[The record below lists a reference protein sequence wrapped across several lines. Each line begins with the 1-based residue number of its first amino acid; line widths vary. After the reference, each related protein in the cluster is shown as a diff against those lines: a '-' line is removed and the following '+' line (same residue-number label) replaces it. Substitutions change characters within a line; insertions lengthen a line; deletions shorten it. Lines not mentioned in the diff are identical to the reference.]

1 MNKQL
6 LIVSVLACSFVSTN
20 LFAQKNAVQ
29 KENVEVL
36 NEVVV
41 TATKFNLKKENTGKV
56 IHVITQKQL
65 QQNAGKTVIEI
76 LNTVAGIDV
85 RGVNANPSE
94 PKSINIRGGRSRQV
108 LVLIDGVPVTD
119 QSAINQ
125 EFDLRLLAISQIE
138 NIEILKGASSTLYGS
153 GAASAVINIILKKAS
168 KDRISGSFET
178 SLGTNN
184 STKTSNST
192 LADKNQN
199 INLNGTLGNFN
210 FLASFSITGV
220 DGMSSAKSIT
230 NTVFE
235 NDSFYS
241 KNALLKLG
249 YKINDKVNITS
260 FLNYDTFEYDFDAG
274 AFSDSDLNMG
284 DQEQLRVGIRPNYTY
299 NKGELYMLASAN
311 MVRRNLNQFNS
322 FSNTLDGYEFVG
334 RSVNLDLVNK
344 YEFSAVNIQLI
355 TGLNYQNHSNNS
367 ITPFATIEKDVA
379 NFNTIDPYASVVYIS
394 DYGLSVNIGGRLNM
408 HNVYGSQF
416 VYDGNLAYSLLNSK
430 ETSVKLLT
438 SYSTA
443 FIAPSLYQLY
453 DGYSGNIDLNPETNQ
468 TFEVGFD
475 ATFKEEIQLDV
486 VYFNRQEVD
495 AIIYN
500 NTTYSYGNSSSDAS
514 GLEVSV
520 SVAATSF
527 LSINSSY
534 THIDSNDL
542 EDFNDY
548 IPANKFVTGIDI
560 TPFENAFLNFTYR
573 NVGERTIFDRYG
585 SFGTAGENVVLEE
598 YQVLDFMA
606 NYKVLEDTVTL
617 FIAATNLLNEDYD
630 DIFGYETRGR
640 NYKIGVRLQF

>member
-6 LIVSVLACSFVSTN
+6 LIVSVLACSFVSTS
-20 LFAQKNAVQ
+20 LFAQKNIAQ
-29 KENVEVL
+29 KKNVELL

-76 LNTVAGIDV
+76 LNTIAGIDV
-85 RGVNANPSE
+85 KGVNSNTSE
-94 PKSINIRGGRSRQV
+94 PRSINIRGGRSRQV

-138 NIEILKGASSTLYGS
+138 TIEILKGASSTLYGS
-153 GAASAVINIILKKAS
+153 GAATAVINVILKKAA

-178 SLGTNN
+178 SFGTNN
-184 STKTSNST
+184 SAKTSNSG

-220 DGMSSAKSIT
+220 DGMSSAKSTT

-274 AFSDSDLNMG
+274 AFLDSDLNMG
-284 DQEQLRVGIRPNYTY
+284 DQEQFRVGVRPNYTY

-311 MVRRNLNQFNS
+311 IVRRNLNQFNS

-408 HNVYGSQF
+408 HNVYGNQF
-416 VYDGNLAYSLLNSK
+416 VYDGNLAFALLNSK

-475 ATFKEEIQLDV
+475 ATFKEEIQFDV
-486 VYFNRQEVD
+486 VYFNRKEVD

-500 NTTYSYGNSSSDAS
+500 NTTYSYGNSSSDVS
-514 GLEVSV
+514 GLELNVR
-520 SVAATSF
+520 VAATSF

-534 THIDSNDL
+534 TYIDSNNL

-585 SFGTAGENVVLEE
+585 SFGTAGDDVVLEE

-606 NYKVLEDTVTL
+606 NYKVLEDTVTF

-640 NYKIGVRLQF
+640 NYKVGIRLQF

>member
-6 LIVSVLACSFVSTN
+6 LIVSVLACSFVSTS
-20 LFAQKNAVQ
+20 LFAQKNVAQ
-29 KENVEVL
+29 KENVVML

-76 LNTVAGIDV
+76 LNTIAGIDV
-85 RGVNANPSE
+85 KGVNANASE
-94 PKSINIRGGRSRQV
+94 PRSINIRGGRSRQV

-125 EFDLRLLAISQIE
+125 EFDLRLLAVNQIE
-138 NIEILKGASSTLYGS
+138 SIEILKGASSTLYGS
-153 GAASAVINIILKKAS
+153 GAATAVINVILKKAS
-168 KDRISGSFET
+168 KDSVSGSFET
-178 SLGTNN
+178 SFGTNN
-184 STKTSNST
+184 STKTPSSG

-220 DGMSSAKSIT
+220 DGMSSAKSTT

-260 FLNYDTFEYDFDAG
+260 FLNYDTFEYDFDAA
-274 AFSDSDLNMG
+274 AFSDSEVNMG
-284 DQEQLRVGIRPNYTY
+284 DQEQFRVGIRPNYTY
-299 NKGELYMLASAN
+299 NKGELYMLASIN
-311 MVRRNLNQFNS
+311 SVKRNFNS
-322 FSNTLDGYEFVG
+322 FNAFSNTLDSYQYNGE
-334 RSVNLDLVNK
+334 SINLDLVNK
-344 YEFSAVNIQLI
+344 YEFSNQFQLI
-355 TGLNYQNHSNNS
+355 TGVNYQEHSNNT
-367 ITPFATIEKDVA
+367 ITPFATIEKDIA
-379 NFNTIDPYASVVYIS
+379 NFNTLDPYASVVYIS
-394 DYGLSVNIGGRLNM
+394 DYGLSANIGGRLNM
-408 HNVYGSQF
+408 HNVYGNQF

-475 ATFKEEIQLDV
+475 ATFKENIQFDV
-486 VYFNRQEVD
+486 VYFNRKEVD

-514 GLEVSV
+514 GLELNFR
-520 SVAATSF
+520 VAATSF

-534 THIDSNDL
+534 TYIDSNNL

-585 SFGTAGENVVLEE
+585 SFGTAGDDVILEE

-606 NYKVLEDTVTL
+606 NYKVLEDTVTF

-640 NYKIGVRLQF
+640 NYKVGVRLQF

>member
-6 LIVSVLACSFVSTN
+6 LIVSVLACSFVSTS
-20 LFAQKNAVQ
+20 LFAQKNVAQ
-29 KENVEVL
+29 KENVVML

-76 LNTVAGIDV
+76 LNTIAGIDV
-85 RGVNANPSE
+85 KGVNANASE
-94 PKSINIRGGRSRQV
+94 PRSINIRGGRSRQV

-125 EFDLRLLAISQIE
+125 EFDLRLLAVNQIE
-138 NIEILKGASSTLYGS
+138 SIEILKGASSTLYGS
-153 GAASAVINIILKKAS
+153 GAATAVINVILKKAS
-168 KDRISGSFET
+168 KDRVFGSFET
-178 SLGTNN
+178 SFGTNN
-184 STKTSNST
+184 STKSSNSG

-220 DGMSSAKSIT
+220 DGMSSAKSTT

-260 FLNYDTFEYDFDAG
+260 FLNYDTFEYDFDAA
-274 AFSDSDLNMG
+274 AFSDSEVNMG
-284 DQEQLRVGIRPNYTY
+284 DQEQFRVGIRPNYTY
-299 NKGELYMLASAN
+299 NKGELYMLASIN
-311 MVRRNLNQFNS
+311 SVKRNFNS
-322 FSNTLDGYEFVG
+322 FNAFSNTLDSYQYNGE
-334 RSVNLDLVNK
+334 SINLDLVNK
-344 YEFSAVNIQLI
+344 YEFSNQFQLI
-355 TGLNYQNHSNNS
+355 TGVNYQEHSNNT
-367 ITPFATIEKDVA
+367 ITPFATIEKDIA
-379 NFNTIDPYASVVYIS
+379 NFNTLDPYASVVYIS
-394 DYGLSVNIGGRLNM
+394 DYGLSANIGGRLNM
-408 HNVYGSQF
+408 HNVYGNQF

-475 ATFKEEIQLDV
+475 ATFKENIQFDV
-486 VYFNRQEVD
+486 VYFNRKEVD

-514 GLEVSV
+514 GLELNFR
-520 SVAATSF
+520 VAATSF

-534 THIDSNDL
+534 TYIDSNNL

-585 SFGTAGENVVLEE
+585 SFGTAGDDVILEE

-606 NYKVLEDTVTL
+606 NYKVLEDTVTF

-640 NYKIGVRLQF
+640 NYKVGVRLQF

>member
-6 LIVSVLACSFVSTN
+6 LIVSVLACSFVSTS
-20 LFAQKNAVQ
+20 LFAQKKIAQ
-29 KENVEVL
+29 KKNVELL

-76 LNTVAGIDV
+76 LNTIAGIDV
-85 RGVNANPSE
+85 KGVNANASE
-94 PKSINIRGGRSRQV
+94 PRSINIRGGRSRQV

-119 QSAINQ
+119 QSVINQ
-125 EFDLRLLAISQIE
+125 EFDLRLLAVSQIE
-138 NIEILKGASSTLYGS
+138 TIEILKGASSTLYGS
-153 GAASAVINIILKKAS
+153 GAATAVINVILKKAS
-168 KDRISGSFET
+168 KDSVSGSFET
-178 SLGTNN
+178 SFGTNN
-184 STKTSNST
+184 STKSSNSG

-220 DGMSSAKSIT
+220 DGMSSAKSTT

-260 FLNYDTFEYDFDAG
+260 FLNYDTFEYDFDAA
-274 AFSDSDLNMG
+274 AFSDSEVNMG
-284 DQEQLRVGIRPNYTY
+284 DQEQFRVGIRPNYTY
-299 NKGELYMLASAN
+299 NKGELYMLASIN
-311 MVRRNLNQFNS
+311 SVKRNFNS
-322 FSNTLDGYEFVG
+322 FNAFSNTLDSYQYNGE
-334 RSVNLDLVNK
+334 SINLDLVNK
-344 YEFSAVNIQLI
+344 YEFSNQFQLI
-355 TGLNYQNHSNNS
+355 TGVNYQEHSNNT
-367 ITPFATIEKDVA
+367 ITPFGTIEKDIA
-379 NFNTIDPYASVVYIS
+379 NFNTLDPYASVVYIS
-394 DYGLSVNIGGRLNM
+394 DYGLSANIGGRLNV
-408 HNVYGSQF
+408 HNVYGNQF

-475 ATFKEEIQLDV
+475 ATFKENIQFDV
-486 VYFNRQEVD
+486 VYFNRKEVD

-514 GLEVSV
+514 GLELNFR
-520 SVAATSF
+520 VAATSF
-527 LSINSSY
+527 LSLNSSY
-534 THIDSNDL
+534 TYIDSNNL

-585 SFGTAGENVVLEE
+585 SFGTLGDDVILEE
-598 YQVLDFMA
+598 YQVLDLMA
-606 NYKVLEDTVTL
+606 NYKVLEDTVTF

-630 DIFGYETRGR
+630 DLFGYETRGR
-640 NYKIGVRLQF
+640 NYKVGVRLQF

>member
-6 LIVSVLACSFVSTN
+6 LIVSVLACSFVSTS
-20 LFAQKNAVQ
+20 LFAQKNVAQ
-29 KENVEVL
+29 KKNVELL

-76 LNTVAGIDV
+76 LNTIAGIDV

-125 EFDLRLLAISQIE
+125 EFDLRLLAVNQIE
-138 NIEILKGASSTLYGS
+138 SIEILKGASSTLYGS
-153 GAASAVINIILKKAS
+153 GAATAVINVILKKAT

-178 SLGTNN
+178 SFGTNN
-184 STKTSNST
+184 STKTSSSA

-220 DGMSSAKSIT
+220 DGMSSAKSTT

-260 FLNYDTFEYDFDAG
+260 FLNYDTFEYDFDAA
-274 AFSDSDLNMG
+274 AFSDSEVNMG
-284 DQEQLRVGIRPNYTY
+284 DQEQFRVGIRPNYTY
-299 NKGELYMLASAN
+299 NKGELYMLASIN
-311 MVRRNLNQFNS
+311 SVKRNFNS
-322 FSNTLDGYEFVG
+322 FNAFSNTLDSYQYNGE
-334 RSVNLDLVNK
+334 SINLDLVNK
-344 YEFSAVNIQLI
+344 YEFSNQFQLI
-355 TGLNYQNHSNNS
+355 TGVNYQEHSNNT
-367 ITPFATIEKDVA
+367 ITPFGTIEKDIA
-379 NFNTIDPYASVVYIS
+379 NFNTLDPYASVVYIS
-394 DYGLSVNIGGRLNM
+394 NYGLSANIGGRLNM
-408 HNVYGSQF
+408 HNVYGNQF

-475 ATFKEEIQLDV
+475 ATFKENIQFDV
-486 VYFNRQEVD
+486 VYFNRKEVD

-500 NTTYSYGNSSSDAS
+500 NTTYSYGNSSSDVS
-514 GLEVSV
+514 GLELNVR
-520 SVAATSF
+520 VAATSF

-534 THIDSNDL
+534 TYIDSNNL

-585 SFGTAGENVVLEE
+585 SFGTTGDDVILEE

-606 NYKVLEDTVTL
+606 NYKVLEDTVTF

-640 NYKIGVRLQF
+640 NYKVGVRLQF

>member
-6 LIVSVLACSFVSTN
+6 LIVSVLACSFVSTS
-20 LFAQKNAVQ
+20 LFAQKNVAQ
-29 KENVEVL
+29 KENVEML

-76 LNTVAGIDV
+76 LNTIAGIDV
-85 RGVNANPSE
+85 KGVNANASE
-94 PKSINIRGGRSRQV
+94 PRSINIRGGRSRQV

-125 EFDLRLLAISQIE
+125 EFDLRLLAVSQIE
-138 NIEILKGASSTLYGS
+138 TIEILKGASSTLYGS
-153 GAASAVINIILKKAS
+153 GAATAVINVILKKAS
-168 KDRISGSFET
+168 KDSVSGSFET
-178 SLGTNN
+178 SFGTNN
-184 STKTSNST
+184 STKSSNSG

-210 FLASFSITGV
+210 FLASFSITGI
-220 DGMSSAKSIT
+220 DGMSSAKSTT

-235 NDSFYS
+235 SDSFYS

-260 FLNYDTFEYDFDAG
+260 FLNYDTFEYDFDAA
-274 AFSDSDLNMG
+274 AFSDSEVNMG
-284 DQEQLRVGIRPNYTY
+284 DQEQFRVGIRPNYTY
-299 NKGELYMLASAN
+299 NKGELYMLASIN
-311 MVRRNLNQFNS
+311 SVKRNFNS
-322 FSNTLDGYEFVG
+322 FNAFSNTLDSYQYNGE
-334 RSVNLDLVNK
+334 SINLDLVNK
-344 YEFSAVNIQLI
+344 YEFSNQFQLI
-355 TGLNYQNHSNNS
+355 TGVNYQEHSNNT
-367 ITPFATIEKDVA
+367 ITPFATIEKDIA
-379 NFNTIDPYASVVYIS
+379 NFNTLDPYASVVYIS
-394 DYGLSVNIGGRLNM
+394 NYGLSANIGGRLNM
-408 HNVYGSQF
+408 HNVYGNQF

-475 ATFKEEIQLDV
+475 ATFKENIQFDV
-486 VYFNRQEVD
+486 VYFNRKEVD

-514 GLEVSV
+514 GLELNFR
-520 SVAATSF
+520 VAATSF

-534 THIDSNDL
+534 TYIDSNNL

-585 SFGTAGENVVLEE
+585 SFGTLGDDVILEE

-606 NYKVLEDTVTL
+606 NYKVLEDTVTF

-640 NYKIGVRLQF
+640 NYKVGVRLQF

>member
-6 LIVSVLACSFVSTN
+6 LIVSVLACSFVSTS
-20 LFAQKNAVQ
+20 LFAQKNVAQ
-29 KENVEVL
+29 KENVEML

-76 LNTVAGIDV
+76 LNTIAGIDV
-85 RGVNANPSE
+85 KGVNANASE
-94 PKSINIRGGRSRQV
+94 PRSINIRGGRSRQV

-125 EFDLRLLAISQIE
+125 EFDLRLLAVSQIE
-138 NIEILKGASSTLYGS
+138 TIEILKGASSTLYGS
-153 GAASAVINIILKKAS
+153 GAATAVINVILKKAS
-168 KDRISGSFET
+168 KDSVSGSFET
-178 SLGTNN
+178 SFGTNN
-184 STKTSNST
+184 STKSSNSG

-220 DGMSSAKSIT
+220 DGMSSAKSTT

-260 FLNYDTFEYDFDAG
+260 FLNYDTFEYDFDAA
-274 AFSDSDLNMG
+274 AFSDSEVNMG
-284 DQEQLRVGIRPNYTY
+284 DQEQFRVGIRPNYTY
-299 NKGELYMLASAN
+299 NKGELYMLASIN
-311 MVRRNLNQFNS
+311 SVKRNFNS
-322 FSNTLDGYEFVG
+322 FNAFSNTLDSYQYNGE
-334 RSVNLDLVNK
+334 SINLDLVNK
-344 YEFSAVNIQLI
+344 YEFSNQFQLI
-355 TGLNYQNHSNNS
+355 TGVNYQEHSNNT
-367 ITPFATIEKDVA
+367 ITPFGTIEKDIA
-379 NFNTIDPYASVVYIS
+379 NFNTLDPYASVVYIS
-394 DYGLSVNIGGRLNM
+394 DYGLSANIGGRLNM
-408 HNVYGSQF
+408 HNVYGNQF

-430 ETSVKLLT
+430 ETSVKVLT

-475 ATFKEEIQLDV
+475 ATFKEKIQLDV
-486 VYFNRQEVD
+486 VYFNRKEVD

-514 GLEVSV
+514 GLELNVR
-520 SVAATSF
+520 VAATSF
-527 LSINSSY
+527 LSLNSSY
-534 THIDSNDL
+534 TYIDSNNL

-585 SFGTAGENVVLEE
+585 SFGTLGDDVILEE
-598 YQVLDFMA
+598 YQVLDLMA
-606 NYKVLEDTVTL
+606 NYKVLEDTVTF

-640 NYKIGVRLQF
+640 NYKVGVRLQF